1 MVVTLFDVKKELKRR
16 KFLLEEQK
24 LLTML
29 SELPDFYLEMKWDF
43 ESSIIP
49 FLNKLAPSGF
59 FLKKNYFL
67 DQKKKKKLKINLL
80 FKKNINYL
88 C

>member
-49 FLNKLAPSGF
+49 FLNKLP
-59 FLKKNYFL
+59 K
-67 DQKKKKKLKINLL
+67 
-80 FKKNINYL
+80 
-88 C
+88 

>member
-24 LLTML
+24 LLSML

-59 FLKKNYFL
+59 LKK
-67 DQKKKKKLKINLL
+67 KI
-80 FKKNINYL
+80 FF
-88 C
+88 